1 MIPSNLRELVRT
13 HVILAPGACG
23 RRVRAPAQGPFCLD
37 PRDPGMAPFFRV
49 LGMKNNENEKC
60 HFKMFK
66 IIWFLAVFVV
76 DFSFSL
82 CFTMILDAFL
92 LKSCSG
98 GPRRLWRAGSALAEL
113 WEALGEF
120 WEALYIEKLPINRPS
135 GRYVI

>member
-1 MIPSNLRELVRT
+1 MWKGGSELRLMT
-13 HVILAPGACG
+13 
-23 RRVRAPAQGPFCLD
+23 PFC
-37 PRDPGMAPFFRV
+37 RDLGMAPFFRV

-98 GPRRLWRAGSALAEL
+98 GPRRLWRSGST
-113 WEALGEF
+113 LGGSGG
-120 WEALYIEKLPINRPS
+120 APGGPGRTLGGSLYTKTS
-135 GRYVI
+135 